1 MGRGNSDIIYF
12 LEQHEQEIINCCRKG
27 MSNNEVRQLLKTK
40 YDREVADSTYR
51 KFKAKLNLTKNDF
64 LETMLDEIIAMKTS
78 GATDAS
84 VRRWLAEEH
93 EFEVSRATFSRFKK
107 KYNLVDRD
115 KDPRER
121 NKEALTNRAIA
132 QKQITDNSVYEDN
145 IDMAIDTIL
154 QQQVT
159 DIKTGLENLDKITK
173 NAVGI
178 EIDFEK
184 LEREVRHNS
193 NEKSLPRYL
202 LDLEELKIRYLELSV
217 KAFEAKNKLFKDE
230 MDRLFK
236 NRVLELEDKRIEM
249 SQKDIMNEIEVL
261 AKQIDDN
268 NV

>member
-1 MGRGNSDIIYF
+1 MEGLIPMGRGNSDIIYF

-27 MSNNEVRQLLKTK
+27 MSNNEVRELLKTK
-40 YDREVADSTYR
+40 YERDVADITYR

-64 LETMLDEIIAMKTS
+64 METLLDEIIAMKTS
-78 GATDAS
+78 GATDES

-107 KYNLVDRD
+107 KYHLTDKD
-115 KDPRER
+115 KDPRSS

-132 QKQITDNSVYEDN
+132 QRQITDNDVYQDN
-145 IDMAIDTIL
+145 IGIAIDTIL

-184 LEREVRHNS
+184 LNREVRYHAG
-193 NEKSLPRYL
+193 EKSLARYL
-202 LDLEELKIRYLELSV
+202 LDL
-217 KAFEAKNKLFKDE
+217 
-230 MDRLFK
+230 
-236 NRVLELEDKRIEM
+236 RVLELEDKKIEM